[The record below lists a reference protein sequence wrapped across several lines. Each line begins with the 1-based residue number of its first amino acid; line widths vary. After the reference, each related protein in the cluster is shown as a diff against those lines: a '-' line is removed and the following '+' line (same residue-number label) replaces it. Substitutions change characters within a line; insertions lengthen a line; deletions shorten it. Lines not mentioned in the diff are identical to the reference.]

1 MKPTTSR
8 GQQKKKTTASPSDPL
23 ALMAM
28 QKGSAV
34 RLTKPVKD
42 ARDRAILLQQRRRR
56 ALAIRSSFHLVGAD
70 G

>member
-8 GQQKKKTTASPSDPL
+8 GQQKKTTASPSNPL

-34 RLTKPVKD
+34 LLAKPAKD

-56 ALAIRSSFHLVGAD
+56 ALAIRSSFRLVGTD